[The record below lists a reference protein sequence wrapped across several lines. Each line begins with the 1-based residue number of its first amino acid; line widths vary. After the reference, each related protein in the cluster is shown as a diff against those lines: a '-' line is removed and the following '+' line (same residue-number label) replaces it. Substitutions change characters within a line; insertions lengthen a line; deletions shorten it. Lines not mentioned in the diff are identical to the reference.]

1 MRRLA
6 APSQLCG
13 DESPQG
19 AGTIAFDKVRACLPS
34 LSLPC
39 MLLCILSPPDT
50 FQIAYPRVLGGYP
63 DGSHSVRAW
72 PLCEPLRLL
81 SSPQSGAFDGHDLVS
96 TALCACAR
104 ALSNKYCVNA
114 LCWLC
119 SRLVATS
126 GTHVC
131 RSVWDLRVEPKLQSI
146 PTNVSYISNAM
157 YKKNHYSRSRY
168 TTISLYAEKTQTS

>member
-1 MRRLA
+1 M
-6 APSQLCG
+6 
-13 DESPQG
+13 
-19 AGTIAFDKVRACLPS
+19 
-34 LSLPC
+34 
-39 MLLCILSPPDT
+39 
-50 FQIAYPRVLGGYP
+50 LGGYP

-81 SSPQSGAFDGHDLVS
+81 SSPQSGAFDGRRLVS

-104 ALSNKYCVNA
+104 ALSNKYGVDA

-146 PTNVSYISNAM
+146 PTNLIYFSNAM
-157 YKKNHYSRSRY
+157 YQKNDFRASFSA
-168 TTISLYAEKTQTS
+168 ISLKTLVKKLVTFRAGRITDNTWGCALCVDLERTCREIGVQSLR